1 LFRRGNH
8 RPQTTR
14 DTAMTDAIITPELLE
29 WIGRKTPLRHLEIIS
44 AADVRR
50 YVDATGDANPLWLD
64 DDFARTAGYRARLL
78 PPTLVG
84 WVPFSFKE
92 GTERANSDPSDLRRQ
107 LPLPSEYTNVRN
119 AGSETEW
126 VEPAYL
132 GDQLATQST
141 ILDITARPGKAG
153 LGIYISQEEQV
164 LNSLQQMVLRR
175 RHTLAVFPDKQFSGA
190 SKDSQ

>member
-1 LFRRGNH
+1 
-8 RPQTTR
+8 
-14 DTAMTDAIITPELLE
+14 MTDAVETIITPELRG
-29 WIGRKTPLRHLEIIS
+29 WIGRKTPLRQLEVI
-44 AADVRR
+44 AASDVRR

-64 DDFARTAGYRARLL
+64 DDYARGAGYRGRIL

-92 GTERANSDPSDLRRQ
+92 GTERANTDPTDLRRQ

-126 VEPAYL
+126 VQPAYL
-132 GDQLATQST
+132 GEQLATQSAVV
-141 ILDITARPGKAG
+141 DIVARRGKAG

-164 LNSLQQMVLRR
+164 LNFKQEIVLRR
-175 RHTLAVFPDKQFSGA
+175 RHTLAVFPDKKFTGEKNKA
-190 SKDSQ
+190 T

>member
-1 LFRRGNH
+1 
-8 RPQTTR
+8 
-14 DTAMTDAIITPELLE
+14 MITPELRQ
-29 WIGRKTPLRHLEIIS
+29 WIGRKTPLRQLEIIS

-64 DDFARTAGYRARLL
+64 DDFARAAGYRGRLL

-92 GTERANSDPSDLRRQ
+92 GTERASSDPSDLRRQ
-107 LPLPSEYTNVRN
+107 LPLPSGYTNVRN

-132 GDQLATQST
+132 GDQLATESA
-141 ILDITARPGKAG
+141 IADITARQGKAG

-164 LNSLQQMVLRR
+164 LNSQQQVVLRR
-175 RHTLAVFPDKQFSGA
+175 RHTLAVFPDKQFA
-190 SKDSQ
+190 SALKDAQ

>member
-1 LFRRGNH
+1 MS
-8 RPQTTR
+8 
-14 DTAMTDAIITPELLE
+14 DTIITPELRA
-29 WIGRKTPLRHLEIIS
+29 WIGRKTPLRPLEIIS

-64 DDFARTAGYRARLL
+64 DDFARRAGYRGRIL

-92 GTERANSDPSDLRRQ
+92 GTERATSDPTDLRRQ
-107 LPLPSEYTNVRN
+107 LPLPAEYTNVRN

-126 VEPAYL
+126 LQPAYL
-132 GDQLATQST
+132 GEQLSTQSS
-141 ILDITARPGKAG
+141 IVDMVERPGKTG

-164 LNSLQQMVLRR
+164 LNDRQQIVLRR
-175 RHTLAVFPDKQFSGA
+175 RHTLAVFPDRKFTGQ
-190 SKDSQ
+190 KDIS

>member
-1 LFRRGNH
+1 
-8 RPQTTR
+8 
-14 DTAMTDAIITPELLE
+14 MSDAIITPELRA
-29 WIGRKTPLRHLEIIS
+29 WMGRSTPLQPLEIIS

-64 DDFARTAGYRARLL
+64 DDFARAANYRGRIL

-92 GTERANSDPSDLRRQ
+92 GTERANSDSTDLRRQ

-126 VEPAYL
+126 LEPAYL
-132 GDQLATQST
+132 GEQLSTQSS
-141 ILDITARPGKAG
+141 IVDIVARQGKAG
-153 LGIYISQEEQV
+153 MGIYISQEELV
-164 LNSLQQMVLRR
+164 LNDRQEIVLRR
-175 RHTLAVFPDKQFSGA
+175 RHTLAVFPDKKFTAAQP
-190 SKDSQ
+190 KDAG

>member
-1 LFRRGNH
+1 MS
-8 RPQTTR
+8 
-14 DTAMTDAIITPELLE
+14 DSIITAELRA
-29 WIGRKTPLRHLEIIS
+29 WIGRTTPLRALEIIS

-64 DDFARTAGYRARLL
+64 DDYARSAGYQSRIL

-92 GTERANSDPSDLRRQ
+92 GTERANTDSTDLRRQ

-126 VEPAYL
+126 LQPVYL
-132 GDQLATQST
+132 GEPLFTRST
-141 ILDITARPGKAG
+141 IVDIVARQGKAG

-164 LNSLQQMVLRR
+164 LNARQEIVLRR
-175 RHTLAVFPDKQFSGA
+175 RHTLAVFPDKKFAAA
-190 SKDSQ
+190 SKDAD

>member
-1 LFRRGNH
+1 MS
-8 RPQTTR
+8 
-14 DTAMTDAIITPELLE
+14 DTIITPELRA
-29 WIGRKTPLRHLEIIS
+29 WIGRKTPLRPLEIIS

-64 DDFARTAGYRARLL
+64 DDVARDAGYRSRIL

-92 GTERANSDPSDLRRQ
+92 GTERANSDPTDLRRQ

-126 VEPAYL
+126 IQPAYL
-132 GDQLATQST
+132 GEQLSTQSA
-141 ILDITARPGKAG
+141 IVDIVARQGKAG

-164 LNSLQQMVLRR
+164 LNGQQQIVLRR
-175 RHTLAVFPDKQFSGA
+175 HHTLAVFPDKKFTAAQ
-190 SKDSQ
+190 KDVR

>member
-1 LFRRGNH
+1 MS
-8 RPQTTR
+8 
-14 DTAMTDAIITPELLE
+14 DTVITPELRE
-29 WIGRKTPLRHLEIIS
+29 WIGRKTPLRPLEIIS

-64 DDFARTAGYRARLL
+64 DDFARDAGYRSRIV

-92 GTERANSDPSDLRRQ
+92 GTERADTDPTDLRRQ

-126 VEPAYL
+126 VQPAYL
-132 GDQLATQST
+132 GEQLSMQSS
-141 ILDITARPGKAG
+141 IVDMVARQGKTG
-153 LGIYISQEEQV
+153 FGIYISQEELV
-164 LNSLQQMVLRR
+164 LNAQEQIILRR
-175 RHTLAVFPDKQFSGA
+175 HHTLAVFPDKKFTGA
-190 SKDSQ
+190 PKDAN

>member
-1 LFRRGNH
+1 MS
-8 RPQTTR
+8 
-14 DTAMTDAIITPELLE
+14 DTVITPELRE
-29 WIGRKTPLRHLEIIS
+29 WIGRKTPLRPLEIIS

-64 DDFARTAGYRARLL
+64 DDFARDIL

-92 GTERANSDPSDLRRQ
+92 GTERANTDPTDLRRQ

-126 VEPAYL
+126 VQPAYL
-132 GDQLATQST
+132 GEQLSMQSS
-141 ILDITARPGKAG
+141 IVDMVARQGKTG
-153 LGIYISQEEQV
+153 FGIYISQEELV
-164 LNSLQQMVLRR
+164 LNAQEQIILRR
-175 RHTLAVFPDKQFSGA
+175 HHTLAVFPDKKFTGA
-190 SKDSQ
+190 PKDAN